1 MSGSNGGGAAHYQA
15 PCILFVGDFNV
26 GKSSLINAL
35 LRRDA
40 LFTSREESRALPTF
54 IARGER
60 TEACFAALTNDH
72 ERVDE
77 KGHDEFWDIRQD
89 RNNEASYIALAAQFP
104 SIPFSQLVL
113 MDTAG
118 ASSDSCTTV
127 DVTELACPERAML
140 LLVTDIEYWASRHTM
155 EFIASHLPIF
165 GDSLIVVANKAD
177 HLNGN
182 DIRRI
187 CEKAPDRMK
196 SFGIHRPP
204 RFLAVSARLE
214 LARYAAQSEYRHR
227 TRREVREL
235 CDAGMDA
242 LRVALYEFEASHI
255 PVNGAATLRRLLES
269 PIVESFLKSQGSAV
283 S

>member
-1 MSGSNGGGAAHYQA
+1 MSGPDSGGTAQYQA
-15 PCILFVGDFNV
+15 PCVLFTGDFNV

-40 LFTSREESRALPTF
+40 LFVSREESRALPTF
-54 IARGER
+54 LARGER
-60 TEACFAALTNDH
+60 TEACFAALCGDNG
-72 ERVDE
+72 RVDD

-89 RNNEASYIALAAQFP
+89 RNNEANYIALAAQFP
-104 SIPFSQLVL
+104 AIPFSQLVL

-127 DVTELACPERAML
+127 DVSDLACPEKAML
-140 LLVTDIEYWASRHTM
+140 VVVTDIEYWASRHTM
-155 EFIASHLPIF
+155 DFIAGHLDTF
-165 GDSLIVVANKAD
+165 ADALIVVANKAD
-177 HLNGN
+177 HLNASE
-182 DIRRI
+182 IRRI
-187 CEKAPDRMK
+187 CEKAPGRMR

-255 PVNGAATLRRLLES
+255 PVNGAATLRRLMES
-269 PIVESFLKSQGSAV
+269 PVVSSFLKTQGTTV